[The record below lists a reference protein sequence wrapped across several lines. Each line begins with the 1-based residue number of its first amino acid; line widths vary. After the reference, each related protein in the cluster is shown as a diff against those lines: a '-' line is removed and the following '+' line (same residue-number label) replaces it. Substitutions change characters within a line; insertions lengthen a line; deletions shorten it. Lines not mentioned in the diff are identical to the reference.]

1 MDQGEQARIFND
13 WISNHQG
20 LLFKIVRAYAFN
32 VHDREDLL
40 QEISIQIWNS
50 IPSFKGDSSV
60 TTWLYRI
67 GLYSAIAW
75 SKRERKHRESAT
87 QLDQAVYV
95 IRATEEPPD
104 PRLDWLYDQI
114 AKLDEVD
121 RSLALMWLDGT
132 SYQDMADATGMTP
145 SNVGVKISR
154 MKKYFVSLQ
163 PMATI
168 Q

>member
-1 MDQGEQARIFND
+1 MNPGEQARIFND

-132 SYQDMADATGMTP
+132 SYQDIADATGMTP

>member
-1 MDQGEQARIFND
+1 MDQGEQSRVFD
-13 WISNHQG
+13 QWISDHQG

-32 VHDREDLL
+32 IHDREDLL
-40 QEISIQIWNS
+40 QEISIQVWNS
-50 IPSFKGDSSV
+50 IPSFKGDCSV

-75 SKRERKHRESAT
+75 SKRERKHRKAAG
-87 QLDQAVYV
+87 QLDRSV
-95 IRATEEPPD
+95 IRARDEASD

-132 SYQDMADATGMTP
+132 SYQEMAAATGMTQ

-154 MKKYFVSLQ
+154 MKNHFASLQ
-163 PMATI
+163 PKGTV
-168 Q
+168 

>member
-1 MDQGEQARIFND
+1 MDQSEQSRIFDN
-13 WISNHQG
+13 WISDHQG

-40 QEISIQIWNS
+40 QEISFQVWNS

-60 TTWLYRI
+60 TTWLYRV

-75 SKRERKHRESAT
+75 SKRERKHRNSAGPF
-87 QLDQAVYV
+87 DQAEPM
-95 IRATEEPPD
+95 IRARDEASD

-132 SYQDMADATGMTP
+132 SYQEMAEAIGMTP
-145 SNVGVKISR
+145 SNVGVRINR
-154 MKKYFVSLQ
+154 MKKHFASLQ
-163 PMATI
+163 PNGTKA
-168 Q
+168 